1 MSPSFVAHARGG
13 QVGNIAAKRRAAF
26 GPEDRPQTEVC
37 VSHNADNGARG
48 SPPPSVAPSTTMQHT
63 TETTVL
69 VLLLCLPH
77 QRLFWQN
84 CRSDANRKVEPSSNM
99 SRNCGA
105 SNGKKERRRSRVSD
119 SLMLWHHQWA
129 YYQKVIPE
137 GIGDNALWLF
147 DFPPS
152 FLLLSFVLFH
162 RKRLCTLT
170 PASFCSQKCTEDKDL
185 GF

>member
-13 QVGNIAAKRRAAF
+13 HVGNIAAKRRAGRLRSL

-37 VSHNADNGARG
+37 VSHNADNGRG
-48 SPPPSVAPSTTMQHT
+48 GVPPSVAPSATMQHA

-105 SNGKKERRRSRVSD
+105 SNGKKKRRRSRVSD
-119 SLMLWHHQWA
+119 SLMLRHHQWA
-129 YYQKVIPE
+129 YYQKVIP
-137 GIGDNALWLF
+137 
-147 DFPPS
+147 
-152 FLLLSFVLFH
+152 
-162 RKRLCTLT
+162 
-170 PASFCSQKCTEDKDL
+170 Q
-185 GF
+185 